1 LLRKFAEGS
10 GQSAGEFYTPREVAV
25 VMANI
30 LDPKANEEICDPCC
44 GSGGLL
50 IKCHLRFKEK
60 FGEETS
66 APLRFYG
73 QEILHSTYAMAL
85 MNAFIHDM
93 EADIRLGDTMNRPA
107 FLQNG
112 KSLKKFDVVTA
123 NPMWN
128 QNFTQETYEKDPY
141 HRFSW
146 GYSPSNTADW
156 GWVQHMYSSLRDKGR
171 MAVVLDTGVVSR
183 GSGNASTNRERDIR
197 KAFVE
202 QDWVEAVI
210 LLPANLFYNTTAPG
224 VILLINKA
232 KQHPKEIL
240 LINASQLF
248 KKGRP
253 KNYLDEE
260 SIKQISE
267 IYAQWQD
274 VKGISKVITTQ
285 DALQNDANLSPSRY
299 VASGEEEEV
308 MLLEDAIVMV
318 REAEEERQKA
328 EKKLS

>member
-1 LLRKFAEGS
+1 
-10 GQSAGEFYTPREVAV
+10 
-25 VMANI
+25 MANI
-30 LDPKANEEICDPCC
+30 LDPKASEEICDPCC

-50 IKCHLRFKEK
+50 IKCHLRFKETAGK
-60 FGEETS
+60 DSAT

-93 EADIRLGDTMNRPA
+93 EAEIRLGDTMTRPA

-141 HRFSW
+141 HRFSF
-146 GYSPSNTADW
+146 GYPPSNTADW
-156 GWVQHMYSSLRDKGR
+156 GWVQHMYSSLKDQGR

-202 QDWVEAVI
+202 QDLVEAVI
-210 LLPANLFYNTTAPG
+210 LLPENLFYNTTAPG
-224 VILLINKA
+224 VILLINRA

-240 LINASQLF
+240 LINASHLF

-253 KNYLDEE
+253 KNYLDDE
-260 SIKQISE
+260 SIEQISE
-267 IYAQWQD
+267 VYGQWQD
-274 VKGISKVITTQ
+274 VKGISKVIKTQ
-285 DALQNDANLSPSRY
+285 EALQNDANLSPSRY
-299 VASGEEEEV
+299 VASGEAEEI
-308 MLLEDAIVMV
+308 MPLEDAIVMV

-328 EKKLS
+328 EKKLAGILKQIGIEI